1 MKSHTQHRFWK
12 LYDELPEN
20 VRQAANEAY
29 RLWKKDPYHPSLYFK
44 RVDLVDP
51 IYSVRIGG
59 GYRAL
64 AWREH
69 DTVIWFWIGNHDDY
83 LRLLKRM

>member
-1 MKSHTQHRFWK
+1 MKSHTEPRFWRF
-12 LYDELPEN
+12 YDELPED
-20 VRQAANEAY
+20 VRRAADEAY
-29 RLWKKDPYHPSLYFK
+29 NLWQGDPYHPSLRFK
-44 RVDLVDP
+44 RVDPEHP

-69 DTVIWFWIGNHDDY
+69 DTVTWFWIGNHDAY
-83 LRLLKRM
+83 LRLLKRL